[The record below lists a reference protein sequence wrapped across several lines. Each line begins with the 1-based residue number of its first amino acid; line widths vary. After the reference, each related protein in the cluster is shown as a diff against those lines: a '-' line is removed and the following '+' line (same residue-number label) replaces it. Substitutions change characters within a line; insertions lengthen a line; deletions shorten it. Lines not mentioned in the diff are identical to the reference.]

1 MFLHTD
7 SENILF
13 EDLKPV
19 FDTDS
24 NTETCLFEDKLLVK
38 TEFDIKPE
46 KASYEA
52 ENSEE
57 DKKLRTLGNGHL
69 LMANNSSDSSEGM
82 YRAIADPTLQRRPAA
97 AGELY
102 IPQSSWPFSSSFF
115 YIVPIHTNLFLILL
129 SLQ

>member
-24 NTETCLFEDKLLVK
+24 NTETCLFKDKLLVK

-57 DKKLRTLGNGHL
+57 DKKLGTLGNGHL

-82 YRAIADPTLQRRPAA
+82 YRAIVDPTLQRRPAA

-102 IPQSSWPFSSSFF
+102 IPVKLVIFAIFF
-115 YIVPIHTNLFLILL
+115 YPVPMHRYFFLLLL
-129 SLQ
+129 SIQ